1 MASNILTT
9 AVMFA
14 ISPVCFSFPQ
24 DGQNVS
30 NGKAVACGSGTAFQ
44 RQLDSDLDPRGTLKG
59 RAPARD
65 PLTRERK
72 TETPRVAPS

>member
-30 NGKAVACGSGTAFQ
+30 IGKAVACGSGTAFQ
-44 RQLDSDLDPRGTLKG
+44 RQLDSDLTPRGALRG
-59 RAPARD
+59 RARALD
-65 PLTRERK
+65 PLTRGEK
-72 TETPRVAPS
+72 TETPWVAPS